1 LHFSICK
8 TIIKEMPITTDHLI
22 ARRLKAFREERGLT
36 QADLA
41 ERMGFANRQTL
52 TSIEAG
58 ERAISAEEM
67 VQAAE
72 ALDVE
77 LSDFTDPFRLI
88 GEGEFSFR
96 AAGVSSDVLDG
107 FERTARQWVATYRTL
122 LERAGVP
129 RSHLGSKLELR
140 EDSTFE
146 AAQEAAE
153 ELRREWKM
161 GDVPAEVLVDVIER
175 ELGAR
180 VLFVDA
186 PKDISGAA
194 VHLPGLLTILVNRRE
209 SLGRR
214 HFDIAHELFHLL
226 TWDAMKPDR
235 VEPQETP
242 RGKGNRV
249 ETLADNFAG
258 ALLMPGD
265 VVRRRWDQRGEVELH
280 DWLNAVATS
289 MRVTSIALKW
299 RMVVLGLLS
308 KAEAEAVDDR
318 RLAANG
324 GQESDATPLLF
335 GREFIARVHGA
346 VEEGHLS
353 LRRAVQLLGMTARD
367 FSDLCIAYGVALSY
381 EV

>member
-1 LHFSICK
+1 MM
-8 TIIKEMPITTDHLI
+8 IKEMLITTDHLI

-36 QADLA
+36 QAALA
-41 ERMGFANRQTL
+41 DRMGFASRQTL
-52 TSIEAG
+52 ASIEAG
-58 ERAISAEEM
+58 DRPITSEELVRAAG
-67 VQAAE
+67 
-72 ALDVE
+72 LLRVE
-77 LSDFTDPFRLI
+77 LSDFTDPFRLV

-96 AAGVSSDVLDG
+96 AAGVPSEILDG

-122 LERAGVP
+122 RERAGVP

-140 EDSTFE
+140 EDSTYE
-146 AAQEAAE
+146 AAQSAAE
-153 ELRREWKM
+153 ELRREWNM

-186 PKDISGAA
+186 PHGISGAA
-194 VHLPGLLTILVNRRE
+194 VHLPGLLTILVNRHE

-226 TWDAMKPDR
+226 TWDAMRPDR
-235 VEPQETP
+235 VEPHETP

-249 ETLADNFAG
+249 EKLAENFAG

-265 VVRRRWDQRGEVELH
+265 VVLGRWEQRGDTQLH

-289 MRVTSIALKW
+289 LRVSSVALKW
-299 RMVVLGLLS
+299 RLVVLGVLS
-308 KAEAEAVDDR
+308 KPEAEAVDDA

-324 GQESDATPLLF
+324 GQESDATPLPF
-335 GREFIARVHGA
+335 GHEFIARVHGA

-353 LRRAVQLLGMTARD
+353 LRRAVQLLGMTAWE
-367 FSDLCIAYGVALSY
+367 FSDLCGAYGVVLSY

>member
-1 LHFSICK
+1 
-8 TIIKEMPITTDHLI
+8 
-22 ARRLKAFREERGLT
+22 
-36 QADLA
+36 
-41 ERMGFANRQTL
+41 
-52 TSIEAG
+52 
-58 ERAISAEEM
+58 
-67 VQAAE
+67 
-72 ALDVE
+72 VE

-96 AAGVSSDVLDG
+96 ADGVPAAILDA
-107 FERTARQWVATYRTL
+107 FERAARQWVGTYRTL

-129 RSHLGSKLELR
+129 RSHLGCKLELR
-140 EDSTFE
+140 EDSTYE
-146 AAQEAAE
+146 AAQDAAE
-153 ELRREWKM
+153 EIRREWKM
-161 GDVPAEVLVDVIER
+161 RDIPAEVLVDVIER

-186 PKDISGAA
+186 PEDISGAA
-194 VHLPGLLTILVNRRE
+194 VHLPGLLTILINRHE

-249 ETLADNFAG
+249 EKLADNFAG
-258 ALLMPGD
+258 ALLMPAD
-265 VVRRRWDQRGEVELH
+265 VVHRRWDQRGDMEIH
-280 DWLNAVATS
+280 DWLNSLATS
-289 MRVTSIALKW
+289 LRVTSIALKW
-299 RMVVLGLLS
+299 RMVVLGLWS

-324 GQESDATPLLF
+324 GHESVATPLLF

-353 LRRAVQLLGMTARD
+353 LGKAVQLLGVTARE
-367 FSDLCIAYGVALSY
+367 FSDLCGAYGVALSY

>member
-1 LHFSICK
+1 MM
-8 TIIKEMPITTDHLI
+8 IKEMLISTDDLT

-36 QADLA
+36 QTDLA

-52 TSIEAG
+52 ASIEAG
-58 ERAISAEEM
+58 ERAISPEEM
-67 VQAAE
+67 VRAAK
-72 ALDVE
+72 ALQVD

-96 AAGVSSDVLDG
+96 ADGVPPETLDA
-107 FERTARQWVATYRTL
+107 FERAAGRWIATYRTL

-129 RSHLGSKLELR
+129 RSHLGCKLELQQ
-140 EDSTFE
+140 DSTYE
-146 AAQEAAE
+146 AAQDAAE
-153 ELRREWKM
+153 EIRREWNM

-194 VHLPGLLTILVNRRE
+194 VHLSGLLTILVNRHE

-249 ETLADNFAG
+249 EKLADNFAG
-258 ALLMPGD
+258 ALLMPAD
-265 VVRRRWDQRGEVELH
+265 VMRRRWEQRGDIEIH
-280 DWLNAVATS
+280 DWLNSFATS
-289 MRVTSIALKW
+289 LRVSSSALRW
-299 RMVVLGLLS
+299 RMVGLGLLS
-308 KAEAEAVDDR
+308 KADAEAVDDR

-324 GQESDATPLLF
+324 GQESAATPLLF
-335 GREFIARVHGA
+335 GREFISRVHGA

-353 LRRAVQLLGMTARD
+353 LRRAVQLLGVTARE
-367 FSDLCIAYGVALSY
+367 FSDLCSAYGVALSY